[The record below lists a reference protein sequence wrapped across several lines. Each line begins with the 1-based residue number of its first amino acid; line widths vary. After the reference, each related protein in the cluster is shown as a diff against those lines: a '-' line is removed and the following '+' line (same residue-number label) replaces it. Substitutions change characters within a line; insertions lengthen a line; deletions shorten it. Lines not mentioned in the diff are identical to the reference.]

1 MAIAT
6 NADSGPAEYLTV
18 AETARLFRVS
28 EVTVRRMARRG
39 ELPAL
44 RFGAQWRIER
54 DGLASPARI
63 RPQPETRTLTCRSKA
78 TGSNSSR
85 RRRSACCEMCGAG
98 PMPGRMDYV
107 AFNNKSGDDFA
118 PGLIQTVDEQPAWT
132 AYRGRDATASG
143 DTT

>member
-63 RPQPETRTLTCRSKA
+63 
-78 TGSNSSR
+78 
-85 RRRSACCEMCGAG
+85 
-98 PMPGRMDYV
+98 GR
-107 AFNNKSGDDFA
+107 NPK
-118 PGLIQTVDEQPAWT
+118 
-132 AYRGRDATASG
+132 RGR
-143 DTT
+143 